1 MSQFLIIL
9 KILLI
14 LLKTSIY
21 LMNLLLFL
29 GCHMCLACLTCQK
42 ELWYLP
48 LIVIGQGGGLVNYLA
63 EQTQIID
70 SPIHSAVE
78 FKTGIVGKIRPNFS
92 SPELSCLSKDFH
104 LTHLIVKLRASIK
117 HLNKEQE
124 IIRHFKRSRTPLFTL
139 MQTSIE
145 KKSISAILEKMMV

>member
-14 LLKTSIY
+14 LQKTSIY

-29 GCHMCLACLTCQK
+29 GCNMCLACFTCQK

-48 LIVIGQGGGLVNYLA
+48 FIVISQGGGLVNHLA
-63 EQTQIID
+63 EQRQIID

-78 FKTGIVGKIRPNFS
+78 FKTGIVGKIRPNFP
-92 SPELSCLSKDFH
+92 SPELSRFSTDFH
-104 LTHLIVKLRASIK
+104 LTHLIVKLRASRK

-124 IIRHFKRSRTPLFTL
+124 KRRHFKRSRTPRNICDSPIHFYTAGHLPNLPT
-139 MQTSIE
+139 I
-145 KKSISAILEKMMV
+145 